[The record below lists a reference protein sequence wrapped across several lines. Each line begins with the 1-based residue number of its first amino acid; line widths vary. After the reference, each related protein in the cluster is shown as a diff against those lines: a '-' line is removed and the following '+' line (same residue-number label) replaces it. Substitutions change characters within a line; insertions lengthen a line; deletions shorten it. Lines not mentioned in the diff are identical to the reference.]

1 MKQPFQ
7 DLLASVDKN
16 GAYPWAFASY
26 PTTVFE
32 DACKNGAQQY
42 MFKKIAGEKIIANVD
57 ATWAAS
63 MKK

>member
-1 MKQPFQ
+1 MGT
-7 DLLASVDKN
+7 VGKN

-42 MFKKIAGEKIIANVD
+42 VFNKKTAAAVIADIDKQ
-57 ATWAAS
+57 WAQYMAS
-63 MKK
+63 KK